1 MLTAT
6 KSSIIDISKES
17 ATKSLANLFAK
28 NLSETSALFLY
39 GNVGVGKTTFV
50 KHLINAIQ
58 FLNNEK
64 ITEVPSPTFN
74 IVNEY
79 EIKNKI
85 FQHFDLYRIKNKEDL
100 NNLGIFENNKAT
112 KLIEWPELLE
122 SKEFKMVY
130 KLNFEYDKDMKN
142 RFLKIYSNNKIKF
155 INEFK

>member
-1 MLTAT
+1 M
-6 KSSIIDISKES
+6 
-17 ATKSLANLFAK
+17 
-28 NLSETSALFLY
+28 
-39 GNVGVGKTTFV
+39 
-50 KHLINAIQ
+50 
-58 FLNNEK
+58 
-64 ITEVPSPTFN
+64 
-74 IVNEY
+74 
-79 EIKNKI
+79 
-85 FQHFDLYRIKNKEDL
+85 